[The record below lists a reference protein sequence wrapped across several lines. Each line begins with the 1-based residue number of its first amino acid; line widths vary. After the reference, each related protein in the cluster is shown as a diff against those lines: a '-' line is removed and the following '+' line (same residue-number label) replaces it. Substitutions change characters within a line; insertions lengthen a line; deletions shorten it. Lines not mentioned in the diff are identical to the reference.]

1 MTISV
6 KNLSIIFSKSN
17 NSSNH
22 LKDFFLNL
30 LRFSSTSDKKSFYAL
45 KNINFSISKGEVVGI
60 IGVNGSGKSTLLK
73 VLAGIYTPTHGNID
87 IQGRVGALLEIGSG
101 FHPELNGRENLYLN
115 CALLGLSRAQIKES
129 ESEILEFADLDE
141 SINMPVKYYS
151 TGMNLRLG
159 FSINSTVSRNILI
172 MDEFFAGADKGF
184 IEKAKVK
191 LEKIIK
197 SAETVIIV
205 SHDLEVIRYFCNRLI
220 WLDQGQI
227 CEDGDVDRV
236 INSYI
241 KSI

>member
-1 MTISV
+1 M
-6 KNLSIIFSKSN
+6 
-17 NSSNH
+17 
-22 LKDFFLNL
+22 
-30 LRFSSTSDKKSFYAL
+30 
-45 KNINFSISKGEVVGI
+45 
-60 IGVNGSGKSTLLK
+60 
-73 VLAGIYTPTHGNID
+73 LAGIYTPTHGNID

-241 KSI
+241 KSISNANE

>member
-1 MTISV
+1 
-6 KNLSIIFSKSN
+6 
-17 NSSNH
+17 
-22 LKDFFLNL
+22 
-30 LRFSSTSDKKSFYAL
+30 
-45 KNINFSISKGEVVGI
+45 
-60 IGVNGSGKSTLLK
+60 
-73 VLAGIYTPTHGNID
+73 
-87 IQGRVGALLEIGSG
+87 
-101 FHPELNGRENLYLN
+101 
-115 CALLGLSRAQIKES
+115 
-129 ESEILEFADLDE
+129 
-141 SINMPVKYYS
+141 
-151 TGMNLRLG
+151 
-159 FSINSTVSRNILI
+159 

-241 KSI
+241 KSISNANE